1 MRCHPRTAGKFYYVG
16 AVLGCTA
23 EDAHEAALEAD
34 TAAARAR
41 SFEAQRRAGTP
52 SATSAGTAAPMRS
65 GALPASAAISTSLP
79 SSRPGPPSS
88 SSGWQQRSL
97 SGIAASSWGGGA
109 AGGGGSASAGRRYI
123 MPSRKSLV
131 YATRGR
137 ALHQLMPHG
146 VTRQLAGNDEP
157 LASAAA
163 ANSAAAAASAND
175 SASDD
180 PDSAVAMSSGGGG
193 GGGRGA
199 GRGVPQEEELR
210 YGMGAGGGMDAGVN
224 PCLMW
229 PGACSF
235 MPFTN
240 IQAVA
245 ADPWFRR
252 AWVRTG

>member
-1 MRCHPRTAGKFYYVG
+1 M
-16 AVLGCTA
+16 
-23 EDAHEAALEAD
+23 
-34 TAAARAR
+34 
-41 SFEAQRRAGTP
+41 
-52 SATSAGTAAPMRS
+52 
-65 GALPASAAISTSLP
+65 
-79 SSRPGPPSS
+79 
-88 SSGWQQRSL
+88 
-97 SGIAASSWGGGA
+97 
-109 AGGGGSASAGRRYI
+109 
-123 MPSRKSLV
+123 

-180 PDSAVAMSSGGGG
+180 PDSAVAMSSGGAGG
-193 GGGRGA
+193 GGGRSA

-240 IQAVA
+240 IQVRCLGA
-245 ADPWFRR
+245 AGH
-252 AWVRTG
+252 AWVGRQALARALSPGHAVVCVKVH

>member
-1 MRCHPRTAGKFYYVG
+1 M
-16 AVLGCTA
+16 
-23 EDAHEAALEAD
+23 
-34 TAAARAR
+34 
-41 SFEAQRRAGTP
+41 
-52 SATSAGTAAPMRS
+52 
-65 GALPASAAISTSLP
+65 
-79 SSRPGPPSS
+79 
-88 SSGWQQRSL
+88 
-97 SGIAASSWGGGA
+97 
-109 AGGGGSASAGRRYI
+109 
-123 MPSRKSLV
+123 

-180 PDSAVAMSSGGGG
+180 PDSAVAMSSGGAGG
-193 GGGRGA
+193 GGGRSA

-240 IQAVA
+240 IQVRCLGEAGVA
-245 ADPWFRR
+245 GARLKTIGTGYRGGGGWVCMGGQTGACTSPVTWPCRR
-252 AWVRTG
+252 VC